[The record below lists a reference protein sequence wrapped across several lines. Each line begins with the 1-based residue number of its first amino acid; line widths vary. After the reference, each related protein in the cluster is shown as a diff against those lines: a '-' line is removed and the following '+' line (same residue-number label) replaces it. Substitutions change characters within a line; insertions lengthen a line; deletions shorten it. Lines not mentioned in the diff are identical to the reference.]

1 MNLRGG
7 EILPMTGQEQRLIN
21 AREYFSK
28 INIEALNV
36 CKAYSLLNNRS
47 SRLREEWLELCGVMK
62 ALDGK
67 FSGNITGL
75 IRLKQ
80 RVHEEYRN
88 VRLSRLR
95 LMKKCCEI
103 LSEVNRAY
111 RVYMSLMKQH
121 RKTKE
126 EESCVRV

>member
-1 MNLRGG
+1 
-7 EILPMTGQEQRLIN
+7 MTEQEQRVIK

-36 CKAYSLLNNRS
+36 CKAYTLLKNRS

-62 ALDGK
+62 ASDGK